1 MQIISWRQAG
11 WRMPPPEHGGMHT
24 HIYVCRE
31 RRTNRKHNAS
41 GSIREDTH
49 PFNGP
54 LSRTTRVSRNQK
66 CKANMDF
73 TEARDSEWQWHQLG
87 HMQVCISIQTDNHAS
102 TELLRFL
109 QAGCPSCR
117 PANSVKALKAQGSIG
132 ENIKVKSA
140 DNYWRVVRVIE
151 IGGTSVRT
159 SAVYDITVRVRFQ
172 LVRVRVVLQLPCCIP
187 GTIATAA
194 AAAAYHCNVTAMCNL
209 IPASE

>member
-1 MQIISWRQAG
+1 
-11 WRMPPPEHGGMHT
+11 MPLAPSEKTHT
-24 HIYVCRE
+24 H
-31 RRTNRKHNAS
+31 
-41 GSIREDTH
+41 TH

-66 CKANMDF
+66 CKANLDF

-102 TELLRFL
+102 TQLLRFL

-117 PANSVKALKAQGSIG
+117 PANSVKALKAQGSIR

-209 IPASE
+209 IPASDRVGMKTITWHRSAVQWWIQWGGGEIKGMHTTTK